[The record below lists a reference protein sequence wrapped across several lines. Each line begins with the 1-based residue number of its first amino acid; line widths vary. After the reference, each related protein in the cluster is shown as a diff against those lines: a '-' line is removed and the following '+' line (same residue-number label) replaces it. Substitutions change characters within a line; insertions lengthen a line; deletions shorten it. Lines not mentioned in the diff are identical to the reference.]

1 MPTIDGGKR
10 VACEMLTSTDAVR
23 NLIRK
28 GTGFHLKTI
37 ISTGA
42 KFGMVTM
49 KQSIIRLLEEGTISE
64 EVANAVLT
72 NYGG

>member
-1 MPTIDGGKR
+1 
-10 VACEMLTSTDAVR
+10 VR

-42 KFGMVTM
+42 KFGMTTM
-49 KQSIIRLLEEGTISE
+49 KQSILRLLEEGLIADD
-64 EVANAVLT
+64 VANNVLM
-72 NYGG
+72 NYGN